1 MRKYYST
8 APLELLADTP
18 ARTRTRTPYPYP
30 YILPARVAVAV
41 ALPPLELSRLGV
53 RLVLLLEE
61 AALHRLHHLVRGRG
75 GGYGWGYGW
84 GWGLG
89 ARARAR
95 GSGLGPLPLPLRL
108 PLPLCATCMRALI
121 LAWLRL
127 ESAPCLRGSWLSYL
141 GRGGGGS
148 ERVVANRTW

>member
-1 MRKYYST
+1 MADYTGDADAVKARL
-8 APLELLADTP
+8 PLSL
-18 ARTRTRTPYPYP
+18 R
-30 YILPARVAVAV
+30 LP
-41 ALPPLELSRLGV
+41 L
-53 RLVLLLEE
+53 
-61 AALHRLHHLVRGRG
+61 
-75 GGYGWGYGW
+75 
-84 GWGLG
+84 
-89 ARARAR
+89 
-95 GSGLGPLPLPLRL
+95 PLPLPLRL